1 LIKSFVDAE
10 LGRVEPVQ
18 KAVSVRASHYLATL
32 VERKFPKE
40 D

>member
-1 LIKSFVDAE
+1 VIKSFVDAE

-18 KAVSVRASHYLATL
+18 KAVTVRANNYLASM